1 MTKDSSGDS
10 WHKPRKT
17 SQHLTE
23 AEISTIRDGFVNRRR
38 IHLVAKSLLCASRT
52 VCKYYGYFRAEGIE
66 QIPNPKK
73 GAKR

>member
-1 MTKDSSGDS
+1 MNKDASGDY

-23 AEISTIRDGFVNRRR
+23 AEIATIRDGFVHRRR

-52 VCKYYGYFRAEGIE
+52 VSKYYGYFRAEGIQ
-66 QIPNPKK
+66 QIEK
-73 GAKR
+73 GKL